1 MKYLDLFSG
10 IGGVSLAAQSL
21 GIETAQF
28 VEINPYCCHVL
39 RKNFPTIPIHRDIRT
54 FHAKPN
60 QFDLITGG
68 SPCQDLSLAGKR
80 AGITGDRSGLWFE
93 MLRVIEEAKPRF
105 VIWENVKGAFYTG
118 GLTKVLHGLC
128 QLGYRFDVEIL
139 SAAAVG
145 VYARNHYWIGGTNR
159 DLLGLIGMRGFE
171 ADPTST
177 VKMKKK
183 QPLLDRCKSR
193 AKKLFSISGFLEFFW
208 GVKCKN
214 QTGSGG
220 GFGFLSG
227 SGRSFDCCINRQR
240 YRFYVTEP
248 TPTLREMG

>member
-1 MKYLDLFSG
+1 MKHLDLFAG
-10 IGGVSLAAQSL
+10 IGGFSLAAQSL
-21 GIETAQF
+21 GIETVQF

-80 AGITGDRSGLWFE
+80 TGIAGSRSGLWFE
-93 MLRVIEEAKPRF
+93 MLRVIEAAKPRF

-118 GLTKVLHGLC
+118 GLVKVLHGLS

-145 VYARNHYWIGGTNR
+145 APHLRERIFVAAYASSLCGKASPWADQVRSQIEAVTDSNGIAGIRSGQGNQTILAPWRSLEPPICGVAH
-159 DLLGLIGMRGFE
+159 GLPRR
-171 ADPTST
+171 
-177 VKMKKK
+177 
-183 QPLLDRCKSR
+183 LDRLAAIGNAVVPSVAAIALQR
-193 AKKLFSISGFLEFFW
+193 VLYLE
-208 GVKCKN
+208 
-214 QTGSGG
+214 S
-220 GFGFLSG
+220 
-227 SGRSFDCCINRQR
+227 
-240 YRFYVTEP
+240 
-248 TPTLREMG
+248 LR

>member
-1 MKYLDLFSG
+1 MKHLDLFSG
-10 IGGVSLAAQSL
+10 IGGFSLAAQAL
-21 GIETAQF
+21 GIKTVQF

-39 RKNFPTIPIHRDIRT
+39 QKHFPTIPIHRDIRT

-80 AGITGDRSGLWFE
+80 TGISGNSSALWFE

-118 GLTKVLHGLC
+118 GLSEVLHGLC

-145 VYARNHYWIGGTNR
+145 APHLRERIFAVAYTRSLCGQAPSWADQIRSQIAAVANPDGIAGIRSGKGNQTVLAPWRGVEPPICGVAH
-159 DLLGLIGMRGFE
+159 GLPRR
-171 ADPTST
+171 
-177 VKMKKK
+177 
-183 QPLLDRCKSR
+183 LDRLAALGNAVVPAVAAIALQRVLYLESHRHKS
-193 AKKLFSISGFLEFFW
+193 KL
-208 GVKCKN
+208 N
-214 QTGSGG
+214 
-220 GFGFLSG
+220 
-227 SGRSFDCCINRQR
+227 
-240 YRFYVTEP
+240 
-248 TPTLREMG
+248 